1 MRLSIIA
8 SLLIPAAAAS
18 QDSPLTH
25 AGWLAGCWEVRA
37 PNRVTREMWM
47 PPLGDLMLGASRT
60 TVGTRTREFEQLRLG
75 VDGDRLVYTSLPS
88 GQRLASFTSVTVTD
102 TLLVFENPSHDFPQR
117 IGYQRRGSDSL
128 LAYIEGPGPN
138 GTRRVSFP
146 MRRADC
152 LIASPPLP

>member
-8 SLLIPAAAAS
+8 SLLIPIAATA
-18 QDSPLTH
+18 QESPLTR
-25 AGWLAGCWEVRA
+25 AGWLAGCWELRA

-47 PPLGDLMLGASRT
+47 APLGDLMLGASRT
-60 TVGTRTREFEQLRLG
+60 TIGTRTREFEQLRLS

-88 GQRLASFTSVTVTD
+88 GQREASFSSITLTD
-102 TLLVFENPSHDFPQR
+102 TLLVFENLSHDFPQR

-138 GTRRVSFP
+138 GTRRVPFP

-152 LIASPPLP
+152 LSAPPPSP